1 MLGGLK
7 LMLDD
12 AAPDLLPYLLPYL
25 RSQPEALVMFFVSRL
40 IFKVAGEGFE
50 PPTLGL

>member
-25 RSQPEALVMFFVSRL
+25 RSQPEAASYVLRKSLDF
-40 IFKVAGEGFE
+40 
-50 PPTLGL
+50 